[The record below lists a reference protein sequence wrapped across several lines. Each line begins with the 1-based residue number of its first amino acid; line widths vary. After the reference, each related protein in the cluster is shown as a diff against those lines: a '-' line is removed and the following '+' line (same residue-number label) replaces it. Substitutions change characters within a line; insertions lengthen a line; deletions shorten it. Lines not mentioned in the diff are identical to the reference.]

1 MKRRH
6 LRTMFLVLVGV
17 AGAQAATAPK
27 SAQGEGVKAAL
38 VTFAG
43 EAPTEPP
50 PFEPQVP
57 ARLPQP
63 TLALLPGD
71 SSNGA
76 GGAGNAGGSGGLTGL
91 PGAPGLPDLGLGGAI
106 PAPAPSG
113 FGGQG
118 GPGGGAV
125 PIASRAGND

>member
-1 MKRRH
+1 M
-6 LRTMFLVLVGV
+6 MFLVLLGV
-17 AGAQAATAPK
+17 AGAQAATTPK
-27 SAQGEGVKAAL
+27 SAQGEGVTAAL
-38 VTFAG
+38 LTFAA

-57 ARLPQP
+57 AGLPQ
-63 TLALLPGD
+63 TALAALPGD

-91 PGAPGLPDLGLGGAI
+91 PDRPEPPGFGLGGAV
-106 PAPAPSG
+106 PPPAPSG
-113 FGGQG
+113 FGGEG
-118 GPGGGAV
+118 GPGGEAV